1 MNRDSA
7 SASTTRPGASGRLD
21 VARNVVVLAS
31 GETELLSL
39 PHLVSHLQGTTVKVR
54 IPPNNRSL
62 IAVAESLIKSVWY
75 EDTNNQPE
83 KIILL
88 VDLDGKSPAQ
98 VVDQLR
104 TCLSARLPRV
114 INMRVLYK
122 YAQWH
127 LEAWYFADATNLRAY
142 LGRGPGS
149 VDTSK
154 PDEIENPKLH
164 LKNLL
169 PQVYTAR
176 VSAEIARKANPP
188 TIMGRSPSFK
198 GFVDAV
204 TNGTDHG
211 ETCER

>member
-31 GETELLSL
+31 GRTELLSL

-62 IAVAESLIKSVWY
+62 IKVAESLIKSVWY
-75 EDTNNQPE
+75 EDIDNQPE

-88 VDLDGKSPAQ
+88 VDVDGKSPAQ
-98 VVDQLR
+98 VVDPLQHR
-104 TCLSARLPRV
+104 LSTRLPDE
-114 INMRVLYK
+114 IKMRVRYE

-127 LEAWYFADATNLRAY
+127 LEAWYFADATNLREY
-142 LGRGPGS
+142 LGRNLGH

-176 VSAEIARKANPP
+176 VSAEIARKASPP

-204 TNGTDHG
+204 TNGTDHR
-211 ETCER
+211 EACER